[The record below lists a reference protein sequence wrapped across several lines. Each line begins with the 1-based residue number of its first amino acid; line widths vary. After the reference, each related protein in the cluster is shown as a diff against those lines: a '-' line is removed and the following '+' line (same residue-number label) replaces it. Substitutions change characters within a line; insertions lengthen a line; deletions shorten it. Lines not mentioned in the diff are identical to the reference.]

1 MEPATPYSGH
11 ALRIRKDGK
20 VTDRTL
26 PPSPKTQF
34 AGQLDHLAE
43 AVQKGTDVIVPGE
56 EGLADL
62 RVIEAIYRSAR
73 EGRRVRLKA

>member
-11 ALRIRKDGK
+11 AMRIRKDGK

-34 AGQLDHLAE
+34 AGQLDHLAQ
-43 AVQKGTDVIVPGE
+43 AVSNGTPVIVPGE